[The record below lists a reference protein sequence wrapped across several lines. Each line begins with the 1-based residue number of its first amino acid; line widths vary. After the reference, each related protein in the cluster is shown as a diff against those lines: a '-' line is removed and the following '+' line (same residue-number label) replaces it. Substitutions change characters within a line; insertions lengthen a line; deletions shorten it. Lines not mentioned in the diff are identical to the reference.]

1 MADDDRGFSPGTV
14 VLAFLSGALIGAAT
28 ALLLAPQSGRE
39 SREQLR
45 GYARKAEENLR
56 DLADKAGEAVDKAV
70 DKGREFVQEKK
81 SVLADAFEAG
91 RDAMRRERERLSGEK
106 KA

>member
-1 MADDDRGFSPGTV
+1 MADERGSGAGAL
-14 VLAFLSGALIGAAT
+14 LAFLSGAALGAIA

-56 DLADKAGEAVDKAV
+56 DLAGEAGERFEEAVGQ
-70 DKGREFVQEKK
+70 GREYVEAKK
-81 SVLADAFEAG
+81 SVLREAFEAG
-91 RDAMRRERERLSGEK
+91 REAMKRERERTLNES
-106 KA
+106 